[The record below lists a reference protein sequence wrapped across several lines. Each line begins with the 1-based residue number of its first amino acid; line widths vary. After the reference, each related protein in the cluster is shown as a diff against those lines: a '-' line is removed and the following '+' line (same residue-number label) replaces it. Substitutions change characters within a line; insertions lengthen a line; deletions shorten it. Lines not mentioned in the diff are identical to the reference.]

1 MKAMVATSPDGRF
14 QIRPSVLIG
23 CALLFAVVI
32 LPIFFSHRGYAQ
44 MCLLLAASLCVISG
58 WFVLVRYRELD
69 TTWRGWIALF
79 TSAYLTASVPGF
91 FIEFSPV
98 TWFMHAHWASLYVR
112 PWVHW
117 GFLFVYLS
125 VAGSFLGRGRARIAF
140 VLASVLLLILW
151 ESMGRWIY

>member
-69 TTWRGWIALF
+69 TTWRGWIAAIYFGILDSIGSRF
-79 TSAYLTASVPGF
+79 FHRIFPRNVVHACALGVPLCQAVGSLG
-91 FIEFSPV
+91 IHSP
-98 TWFMHAHWASLYVR
+98 SY
-112 PWVHW
+112 
-117 GFLFVYLS
+117 S
-125 VAGSFLGRGRARIAF
+125 RAF
-140 VLASVLLLILW
+140 CF
-151 ESMGRWIY
+151 